1 MIDTIQTTTKTLQQK
16 FATQNNWN
24 KNKHEQA
31 KNSEMNDWGKP
42 MKHLDIQKKYVW
54 SNDDPIKTTNL
65 RKINVSVEI
74 QINRILNL
82 YNKKAKKKTF
92 SSGKVDF
99 PLM

>member
-1 MIDTIQTTTKTLQQK
+1 
-16 FATQNNWN
+16 
-24 KNKHEQA
+24 
-31 KNSEMNDWGKP
+31 

-82 YNKKAKKKTF
+82 YNKKAKKNVFKRKSGF
-92 SSGKVDF
+92 SVNVIHTKSNMPSYNSSDF
-99 PLM
+99 FQELSSNFLFSLYYFFSVYIHN